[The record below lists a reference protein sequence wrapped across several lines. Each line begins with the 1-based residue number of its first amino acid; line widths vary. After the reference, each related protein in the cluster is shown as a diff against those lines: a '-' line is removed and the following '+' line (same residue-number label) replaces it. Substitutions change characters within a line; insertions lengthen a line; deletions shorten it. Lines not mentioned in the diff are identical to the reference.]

1 MFLTISRLVC
11 PHGNSWWN
19 FGEWCYNGVWSRKY
33 TYGIM
38 YKTHMCMCIIL
49 MLSWICICIS
59 HDKYFIFVLFEIV
72 VSRVLVKRN
81 RLSCPVLSVSRVV
94 VSVIKCRLLCFVG
107 DDGRVLVVCSLGRW
121 LRLMGIVLKVP
132 LLNSKIEGNVF
143 HS

>member
-1 MFLTISRLVC
+1 ME
-11 PHGNSWWN
+11 
-19 FGEWCYNGVWSRKY
+19 FGVEKY

-49 MLSWICICIS
+49 MLSWICIYIS

-72 VSRVLVKRN
+72 VSRVLVKWN

-94 VSVIKCRLLCFVG
+94 VSVIKFRLLCFVG

-121 LRLMGIVLKVP
+121 LRLMGIVFWKPPVP
-132 LLNSKIEGNVF
+132 GCPLVLQGPDRARHWRIPRSKPHPIGAREGEVV
-143 HS
+143 